1 MSDQVLHLVGHRSV
15 RAAVGVAVTVGVVV
29 VRRQRRSVVVQRVVV
44 RVVVAVPG
52 ILTPTERYQL

>member
-1 MSDQVLHLVGHRSV
+1 M
-15 RAAVGVAVTVGVVV
+15 RAAVGVAVAVGVVV

>member
-15 RAAVGVAVTVGVVV
+15 RAAVGVAVAVGVVV